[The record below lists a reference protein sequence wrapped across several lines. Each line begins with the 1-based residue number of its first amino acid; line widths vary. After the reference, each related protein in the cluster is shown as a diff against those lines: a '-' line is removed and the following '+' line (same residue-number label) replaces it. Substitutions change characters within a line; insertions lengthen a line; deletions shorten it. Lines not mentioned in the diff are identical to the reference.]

1 MVNDPVLMIS
11 SVIVNFWAGV
21 FGKREGVL
29 ELARLGS
36 LGRKMALME
45 RRRWVGEMIL
55 MIEDAKTDRLKRNVI
70 EELNEIPLDDPNE

>member
-1 MVNDPVLMIS
+1 MIYL
-11 SVIVNFWAGV
+11 VIVNFWAGV

-29 ELARLGS
+29 ELVRQLLRLGS